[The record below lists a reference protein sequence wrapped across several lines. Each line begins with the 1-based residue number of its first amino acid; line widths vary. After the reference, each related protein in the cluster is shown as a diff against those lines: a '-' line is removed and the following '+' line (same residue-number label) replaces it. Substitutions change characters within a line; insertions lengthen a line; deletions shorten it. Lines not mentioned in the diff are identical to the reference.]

1 MSAHFADGETADKV
15 ACLNW
20 NSDAHLQLLDL
31 CSPPE
36 LSCLWALSGRNY
48 SLVLSFFGKDT
59 AALALDLKALLCSV
73 FWLRSLEHSGPLSET
88 RGSEGWGRG
97 RRGSQM
103 RRAETGTALLRS
115 ASPAHGHSREK
126 RLDVGS
132 ENKKSVSWVPPLG
145 ARLAKFILGRNVKG
159 TERRTKADLVSL
171 QHLPS
176 KRQ

>member
-88 RGSEGWGRG
+88 HGSEGWGRG

-132 ENKKSVSWVPPLG
+132 ENKK
-145 ARLAKFILGRNVKG
+145 
-159 TERRTKADLVSL
+159 
-171 QHLPS
+171 
-176 KRQ
+176 